1 MSCRHSLANG
11 TCIRCYP
18 SNPFQREDRD
28 RVDPG
33 PEEDCGPNLE
43 GPGAVPAPVPVIAW
57 TVVAIGASAKF
68 GVATVR
74 ENVAGYAIDASKGLA
89 DTWAAAHATAKR
101 ANDDADVS
109 PEEAWRI
116 VESSMAASRAAGA
129 RWGPQ

>member
-1 MSCRHSLANG
+1 M
-11 TCIRCYP
+11 TT
-18 SNPFQREDRD
+18 
-28 RVDPG
+28 V
-33 PEEDCGPNLE
+33 
-43 GPGAVPAPVPVIAW
+43 AW

-68 GVATVR
+68 GVATAR

-101 ANDDADVS
+101 ANDDAGVS

-116 VESSMAASRAAGA
+116 VESSMAASRAAGL